1 MILHTEVLYVLQK
14 KGVAMTATQESA
26 VLDEKSRQAEILD
39 AAKVRLDDL
48 GERIAPGTEGA

>member
-1 MILHTEVLYVLQK
+1 
-14 KGVAMTATQESA
+14 MTATQESA